1 MTSQEEAIK
10 RILKRERLARKQAEE
25 VIEKKSLE
33 LFTLNEELKKTNHE
47 LEKQILKRTVE
58 LREKNY
64 DLKQS
69 EAKINLAI
77 QSAELGIWEWDF
89 ETEELYFSEQIASSG
104 GYTKEEFSSKFDS
117 FYELIHPKDREGF
130 RQNMIT
136 HLKGKTE
143 QFNKELQL

>member
-47 LEKQILKRTVE
+47 LEKRILKQTVE

-69 EAKINLAI
+69 EA
-77 QSAELGIWEWDF
+77 
-89 ETEELYFSEQIASSG
+89 
-104 GYTKEEFSSKFDS
+104 
-117 FYELIHPKDREGF
+117 
-130 RQNMIT
+130 
-136 HLKGKTE
+136 
-143 QFNKELQL
+143 

>member
-58 LREKNY
+58 LREKK
-64 DLKQS
+64 L
-69 EAKINLAI
+69 
-77 QSAELGIWEWDF
+77 
-89 ETEELYFSEQIASSG
+89 
-104 GYTKEEFSSKFDS
+104 
-117 FYELIHPKDREGF
+117 
-130 RQNMIT
+130 
-136 HLKGKTE
+136 
-143 QFNKELQL
+143 